1 MLCPINVVASGEPDI
16 SVQRVREKNVISNP
30 VWLNTVVAQKNGWRL
45 MRTFVI
51 PIYGWLFLVTTIKN
65 DTMHIT
71 FFFTRFG
78 GVIHWQFKWRHKC
91 IQIHMTKCRVIF
103 SNKKDRKKVRTNWLL
118 CDSVKVFSV
127 CVCMVNKIGEF
138 RFGLCYKNN
147 QACAQRVHRQ
157 TFVGDRFQLYA
168 ESKYIVRMVCERVC
182 VLVACIIRSCGRELS
197 KILCSVCLVCLWIMN
212 RK

>member
-71 FFFTRFG
+71 FFLTRFG

-103 SNKKDRKKVRTNWLL
+103 SNKKDRKKVRTNRLL

-127 CVCMVNKIGEF
+127 CVCVWWIKSVNL
-138 RFGLCYKNN
+138 GL
-147 QACAQRVHRQ
+147 ACA
-157 TFVGDRFQLYA
+157 T
-168 ESKYIVRMVCERVC
+168 KIIERAPRECIGKRLLAIGFSCTPKVSTLFEWCVSVC
-182 VLVACIIRSCGRELS
+182 VF
-197 KILCSVCLVCLWIMN
+197 
-212 RK
+212 